1 MLSCAQEMSTTVG
14 TLKSETSG
22 GGYDRG
28 TKVSLTPAI
37 DSHRPVPSHT
47 PAIFFVPH
55 TLQGAKKDTGCEH
68 K

>member
-1 MLSCAQEMSTTVG
+1 MCTGDVHHGGHIKVRDQR
-14 TLKSETSG
+14 

-28 TKVSLTPAI
+28 TKVSLTPAV